1 MVHTFLVLGQAAAN
15 GGALGIPWPLLIGLF
30 AIMYFVL
37 IRPQQKAAKDAAAL
51 LTSLKKGDDVV
62 TNSGILGKIVLVADK
77 TITVEISSGV
87 KVRMLKSAVT
97 AKVAV
102 VDEAAKDAAKDEKK
116 IDDAKEVK

>member
-1 MVHTFLVLGQAAAN
+1 MVHPFLVLGQAAS
-15 GGALGIPWPLLIGLF
+15 GGALGIPWPLLLGLF
-30 AIMYFVL
+30 AIRYFVL
-37 IRPQQKAAKDAAAL
+37 IRPQQKAAKDAASL

-87 KVRMLKSAVT
+87 KVRMLKSAVQ

-102 VDEAAKDAAKDEKK
+102 ADEPAKEEKK
-116 IDDAKEVK
+116 IDEPKEVK